1 MFIRFVK
8 RYIKRIFDALGQSST
23 NLAAGLLIY
32 AVCKGMVAAGY
43 HADFFKS
50 VLYEHLTPRS
60 LFLFLGVSLLLWT
73 GWTLLTVVREPRY
86 ETSGM
91 FLAANWVG
99 RYDQFVFS
107 LYCTAV
113 AVYAAAFLSSL
124 AGVLAGNGPRFRY
137 AGAAAALLLLSLFL
151 PTFWL
156 RPDREELP
164 SRYERRVNFSKGAA
178 FAKLTLAIL
187 LLGSGVWL
195 VGNVILD
202 PVQFVIE

>member
-8 RYIKRIFDALGQSST
+8 RYVKRILDAFRQSST
-23 NLAAGLLIY
+23 NLVAGLLIY
-32 AVCKGMVAAGY
+32 AVYKVAVTAGWQ
-43 HADFFKS
+43 ADFFKS

-60 LFLFLGVSLLLWT
+60 LFLFLGVSLLLWMA
-73 GWTLLTVVREPRY
+73 WTLLAVRWEPRY
-86 ETSGM
+86 VSSRM
-91 FLAANWVG
+91 YAAANWVG
-99 RYDQFVFS
+99 RYDQFVFA

-124 AGVLAGNGPRFRY
+124 AGALAGSGPWFRF

-156 RPDREELP
+156 RPEPEEMP
-164 SRYERRVNFSKGAA
+164 SMFERRVKFDKAA
-178 FAKLTLAIL
+178 AVFKLTLATL

-195 VGNVILD
+195 TGNVILA
-202 PVQFVIE
+202 PFQFVIE